1 MAGRLAV
8 RSTLDHMTD
17 ESEGT
22 SKASLVE
29 EAREIV
35 TAAQDEDRPDIAD
48 TAEAIIDTLAEA
60 ANPSTDPQSTALE
73 VLRSELSAD

>member
-1 MAGRLAV
+1 MAGRPAV
-8 RSTLDHMTD
+8 RSTLEHMTD

-35 TAAQDEDRPDIAD
+35 TAAQDEDRADIAD
-48 TAEAIIDTLAEA
+48 TAEAIIDGLAEA
-60 ANPSTDPQSTALE
+60 ANPSTDTQSTALE
-73 VLRSELSAD
+73 VLRSALSAD

>member
-1 MAGRLAV
+1 
-8 RSTLDHMTD
+8 MTD

-35 TAAQDEDRPDIAD
+35 TAARDEDRPDIAD
-48 TAEAIIDTLAEA
+48 TADAIIDSLAEA
-60 ANPSTDPQSTALE
+60 ANPSTDAQSTALE
-73 VLRSELSAD
+73 VLRSELPAD

>member
-1 MAGRLAV
+1 
-8 RSTLDHMTD
+8 MTD

-22 SKASLVE
+22 SKVSVVE

-48 TAEAIIDTLAEA
+48 TAESIIDSLPEA
-60 ANPSTDPQSTALE
+60 ANPSTVAQSTALD